1 MRELEQNQ
9 KSNKMTDS
17 KIKKSIELYNEG
29 LTYGKKGD
37 FKLAEEF
44 YLKAIELNPEFFQA
58 HYNLGNINKNSGK
71 LNEAVNF
78 FQKSIEIKSDF
89 INGYYNLGNTLKLL
103 GKLEEAEKSF
113 DKVLEL
119 NPNLEE
125 AKENLQI
132 INELKELKSIVK
144 PIKNIK
150 KIITNTNTFKTFR
163 EVEPSL
169 IDELYKI
176 RTLELDKSG
185 LYDARY
191 GNGKFSN
198 FELLQNESSVIRKAK
213 HELVKIMED
222 AVKGKIY
229 IKESFFNIFKTG
241 SGVRPHAHFSDF
253 DKNMGYEHQ
262 KFSLVYYLSVGDQKS
277 SEPGILNL
285 YDPKKEILPSNGL
298 LLIFPA
304 TQKHAASYNGKEDR
318 IMIGINFYSYK

>member
-1 MRELEQNQ
+1 MT
-9 KSNKMTDS
+9 NKTN
-17 KIKKSIELYNEG
+17 IKKSIELYNEG
-29 LTYGKKGD
+29 LACGKKKD
-37 FKLAEEF
+37 FKSAENF
-44 YLKAIELNPEFFQA
+44 YLKAIELNSEFFQA
-58 HYNLGNINKNSGK
+58 YYNLGNINKNSGK
-71 LNEAVNF
+71 LNEAVTYF
-78 FQKSIEIKSDF
+78 KKSIQIKSDF
-89 INGYYNLGNTLKLL
+89 INAYYNLGNTLKML
-103 GKLEEAEKSF
+103 GKLDESEDNF
-113 DKVLEL
+113 NKVLKF

-132 INELKELKSIVK
+132 INELRELKSIVK
-144 PIKNIK
+144 PFKNKECLIS
-150 KIITNTNTFKTFR
+150 NTNTFKTFR
-163 EVEPSL
+163 NVEPDL

-198 FELLQNESSVIRKAK
+198 FELLQNESTVIKK
-213 HELVKIMED
+213 VKYDLINIMEE
-222 AVKGKIY
+222 AVKAKIY

-241 SGVRPHAHFSDF
+241 SGVRSHAHFSDF
-253 DKNMGYEHQ
+253 DKNMGYENQ
-262 KFSLVYYLSVGDQKS
+262 KFSLTYYLSVGDQKS

>member
-1 MRELEQNQ
+1 MT
-9 KSNKMTDS
+9 NKTN
-17 KIKKSIELYNEG
+17 IKKSIELYNEA
-29 LTYGKKGD
+29 LACGKKKD
-37 FKLAEEF
+37 FKSAENY
-44 YLKAIELNPEFFQA
+44 YLKAINLNSEFFQA
-58 HYNLGNINKNSGK
+58 HYNLGNIYKNSGK
-71 LNEAVNF
+71 LNEAIVHF
-78 FQKSIEIKSDF
+78 KRSIEIRSDY
-89 INGYYNLGNTLKLL
+89 INAYYNLGNTLKML
-103 GKLEEAEKSF
+103 GELDEAEKNF

-119 NPNLEE
+119 KPNLDE

-132 INELKELKSIVK
+132 INELRELKSIVK
-144 PIKNIK
+144 PIKNNK
-150 KIITNTNTFKTFR
+150 KIISNINTFKTFR
-163 EVEPSL
+163 DVEPGL

-198 FELLQNESSVIRKAK
+198 FEFLQNESHVIKK
-213 HELVKIMED
+213 VKFDLINIMEK
-222 AVKGKIY
+222 AVKAKIY

-253 DKNMGYEHQ
+253 DKNMGYENQ
-262 KFSLVYYLSVGDQKS
+262 KFSLTYYLSVGDQKS

-285 YDPKKEILPSNGL
+285 YEPDKEILPSNGL

>member
-9 KSNKMTDS
+9 KSNKMTDLN
-17 KIKKSIELYNEG
+17 IKKSIELYNEG

-37 FKLAEEF
+37 FKLAEKF
-44 YLKAIELNPEFFQA
+44 YLKAIKLNPEFFQA
-58 HYNLGNINKNSGK
+58 HYNLGNINKNSGN
-71 LNEAVNF
+71 LNKAVNF

-103 GKLEEAEKSF
+103 GKLEEAEKNF

-169 IDELYKI
+169 ISELYKI

-191 GNGKFSN
+191 GNGQFSN
-198 FELLQNESSVIRKAK
+198 FELLQNESSVIKKAK

>member
-1 MRELEQNQ
+1 MISEA
-9 KSNKMTDS
+9 D
-17 KIKKSIELYNEG
+17 IKKSIDLYNEG
-29 LTYGKKGD
+29 LIYAKKKD
-37 FKLAEEF
+37 FKSAEEL
-44 YLKAIELNPEFFQA
+44 YLQAIELNSEFFQA

-71 LNEAVNF
+71 LNEAIKF
-78 FQKSIEIKSDF
+78 YQKSIEIKSDF
-89 INGYYNLGNTLKLL
+89 INAYYNLGSTLKML
-103 GKLEEAEKSF
+103 GKLDDAEKNF

-119 NPNLEE
+119 NPNLGE

-132 INELKELKSIVK
+132 ISELRELKSIVK
-144 PIKNIK
+144 PIKNNK

-163 EVEPSL
+163 KVEPTL
-169 IDELYKI
+169 IKELYKI
-176 RTLELDKSG
+176 RTLELNKSG

-198 FELLQNESSVIRKAK
+198 FELLQNGSGVIKKTK
-213 HELVKIMED
+213 HDLVKIMEE
-222 AVKGKIY
+222 AVKARIY
-229 IKESFFNIFKTG
+229 IKESFFNIFKAG

-253 DKNMGYEHQ
+253 DKNMGYEYQ

>member
-1 MRELEQNQ
+1 MSDTN
-9 KSNKMTDS
+9 
-17 KIKKSIELYNEG
+17 IKKSIDLYNEG
-29 LTYGKKGD
+29 LISAKKKD
-37 FKLAEEF
+37 FKSAEEL
-44 YLKAIELNPEFFQA
+44 YLKAIEFNSEFFQA

-71 LNEAVNF
+71 LNEAVKY
-78 FQKSIEIKSDF
+78 FQKSIKIKSDF
-89 INGYYNLGNTLKLL
+89 INGYYNLGNTLKML
-103 GKLEEAEKSF
+103 GKLEEAEKNF

-132 INELKELKSIVK
+132 IRELKELKSIVK
-144 PIKNIK
+144 PIKNNK
-150 KIITNTNTFKTFR
+150 KIITNTDTFKTFR
-163 EVEPSL
+163 EVDQSL

-198 FELLQNESSVIRKAK
+198 FELLQNESSVIKKAK
-213 HELVKIMED
+213 HDLVKIMEE
-222 AVKGKIY
+222 AVQAKIY

-253 DKNMGYEHQ
+253 DKNMGYEYQ

-285 YDPKKEILPSNGL
+285 YDPNKEILPSNGL

-318 IMIGINFYSYK
+318 IMIGINFYSYN